1 MKNYNDITIMSLG
14 FFLSDQD
21 VLEWFLSELM
31 GRQIKLARPPET
43 AMPWEEV
50 ALTPDIRAVSE
61 DQEDIYL
68 LSIGRCGFKEGAMW
82 ELKSS
87 TCDEFQ
93 SKGRVHNILIAPD
106 EEGMEGCV
114 EKGNG
119 GRFFYTILPIG
130 GCGPSSPNTPR
141 PNIRKLLDFLCG
153 RNEDL
158 WVEEELFKT
167 ILGQSPYQ
175 SYWADLLRWRKKV
188 VYAQTYQQAIKSG
201 QPPIAAEAAAGE
213 EVEVFECEFLL
224 EEIENINRTALEMK
238 KLGYPAETAAVVL
251 EVPIETVTAI
261 QEGLVYT
268 EDDMKVWY
276 LTHYTHRLFYKIR
289 GEG

>member
-14 FFLSDQD
+14 FFLSDQG

-31 GRQIKLARPPET
+31 GRQIRLARRPET

-68 LSIGRCGFKEGAMW
+68 LSVGRCGFKEDAMW
-82 ELKSS
+82 ELKAS

-93 SKGRVHNILIAPD
+93 SEGRVHNILITPGED
-106 EEGMEGCV
+106 GLECCI
-114 EKGNG
+114 EKRDGE
-119 GRFFYTILPIG
+119 RFFYTILPIDG
-130 GCGPSSPNTPR
+130 YGPCLDQPPL
-141 PNIRKLLDFLCG
+141 NIRKLLDFLCG
-153 RNEDL
+153 RNEEL
-158 WVEEELFKT
+158 WVDEEPFKT
-167 ILGQSPYQ
+167 ALAQSPYQ
-175 SYWADLLRWRKKV
+175 PYWADLLRWRKKV

-201 QPPIAAEAAAGE
+201 QPSIAAEVTAGE
-213 EVEVFECEFLL
+213 AVEVFEHEFLL
-224 EEIENINRTALEMK
+224 EEVENINRTALEMK

-251 EVPIETVTAI
+251 EIPVEAVTAI
-261 QEGLVYT
+261 QGGSVYT